1 MKAWAG
7 GGQLSVARPPR
18 PRCSLAE
25 GAKPGLS
32 DTRYKQKKKIVNV
45 RSRKSTAYTLQSFFE
60 GVTDIKHF

>member
-32 DTRYKQKKKIVNV
+32 DTRLTSHKNTKHDILSNFKKLPQKTK
-45 RSRKSTAYTLQSFFE
+45 
-60 GVTDIKHF
+60 

>member
-7 GGQLSVARPPR
+7 GDSSLWPAPPR

-32 DTRYKQKKKIVNV
+32 DTRYTSHKNTNNDILLNFKKFTPKN
-45 RSRKSTAYTLQSFFE
+45 
-60 GVTDIKHF
+60 

>member
-18 PRCSLAE
+18 PRCSLAG

-32 DTRYKQKKKIVNV
+32 DTRLTNKKKISNKKD
-45 RSRKSTAYTLQSFFE
+45 RKLMENKTQSF
-60 GVTDIKHF
+60 